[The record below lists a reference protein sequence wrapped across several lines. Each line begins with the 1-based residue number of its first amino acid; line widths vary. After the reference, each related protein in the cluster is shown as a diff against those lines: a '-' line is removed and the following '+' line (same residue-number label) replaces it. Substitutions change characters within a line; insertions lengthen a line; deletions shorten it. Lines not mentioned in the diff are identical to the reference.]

1 MLQSRNLSGVLSQ
14 VIQRENPSETES
26 NNSIVSAILITV
38 SGQPVA
44 SYHANR
50 TPPPPRTTHIS
61 SLAVEDKLSSQA
73 ADPIS
78 SRGRNSNGVAA
89 SSNSSTTTTTTN
101 TANTTTDPTSTPYQV
116 SRSMK
121 TKLYAL
127 FASSAWQEY
136 QRAGMGHVTAASDVK
151 RGASSAV
158 VTAEEVEQQQIQ
170 VVVVGQEAAQSYYN
184 QHDWICF
191 KTEDATQ
198 ILITPVNLQTTSSQ
212 LLLILV
218 ADGECPLGHI
228 LKKSQETVKVLE
240 EGLDKYRVY
249 D

>member
-1 MLQSRNLSGVLSQ
+1 MLQSRNLLGVLSQ
-14 VIQRENPSETES
+14 VIQSEKISDSEPRS
-26 NNSIVSAILITV
+26 SIVSSILITV
-38 SGQPVA
+38 SGLPIA

-50 TPPPPRTTHIS
+50 TPSPPRTSRFST
-61 SLAVEDKLSSQA
+61 LAHDESTAEAVLG
-73 ADPIS
+73 
-78 SRGRNSNGVAA
+78 RGHYEHPTLASAS
-89 SSNSSTTTTTTN
+89 SSNSAGSSSGTQ
-101 TANTTTDPTSTPYQV
+101 PYEV

-121 TKLYAL
+121 TKVYAL

-136 QRAGMGHVTAASDVK
+136 QRAGMGHVTAASDAK
-151 RGASSAV
+151 RDGG
-158 VTAEEVEQQQIQ
+158 EVEDFQ
-170 VVVVGQEAAQSYYN
+170 VNQESEPSYSN

-198 ILITPVNLQTTSSQ
+198 ILITPVNLQSTSSQ

-218 ADGECPLGHI
+218 ADEGCPLGMI

-249 D
+249 E

>member
-1 MLQSRNLSGVLSQ
+1 MLQSRNLLGVLSQ
-14 VIQRENPSETES
+14 VIQTEKTSDSEPRS
-26 NNSIVSAILITV
+26 AIVSSILITV
-38 SGQPVA
+38 SGQPIA

-50 TPPPPRTTHIS
+50 TPSPPRTSRS
-61 SLAVEDKLSSQA
+61 SALAHNDSATEAVVG
-73 ADPIS
+73 
-78 SRGRNSNGVAA
+78 RGHYDHAPLASAS
-89 SSNSSTTTTTTN
+89 SSNSAGSSTDGTQ
-101 TANTTTDPTSTPYQV
+101 PYEV

-121 TKLYAL
+121 TKVYAL

-136 QRAGMGHVTAASDVK
+136 QRAGMGHVTAASDAK
-151 RGASSAV
+151 RDAG
-158 VTAEEVEQQQIQ
+158 EVEDFQ
-170 VVVVGQEAAQSYYN
+170 VNQESEPSYSN

-198 ILITPVNLQTTSSQ
+198 ILITPVNLQSTSSQ

-218 ADGECPLGHI
+218 ADEGCPLGMI

-249 D
+249 E